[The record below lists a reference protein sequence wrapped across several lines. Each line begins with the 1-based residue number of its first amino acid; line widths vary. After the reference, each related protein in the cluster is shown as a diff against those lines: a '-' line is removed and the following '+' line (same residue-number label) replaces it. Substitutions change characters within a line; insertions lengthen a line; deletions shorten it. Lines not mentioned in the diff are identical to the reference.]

1 MNTDRLSKFTRHFS
15 LIIFILALLL
25 SVLQPLRATAA
36 IPERR
41 FGAIDTFDNPQAATQ
56 LGAGWTRVRFP
67 WADMQ
72 PNDSGQWNTS
82 FFTDEQ
88 LNRELAAGREVVG
101 LIVNTPPWALEDS
114 GVPGVP
120 SGLYLREDDLNN
132 VWATFVRR
140 IVSQYAGR
148 IDHWIIWNEPDIWE
162 PSYPGRTWGSDEK
175 DFLQLLRVAY
185 NVIKQTNPNA
195 TVHLSAF
202 TYYWDTNYGRTP
214 FFKRLLDE
222 IAEDRAAA
230 EHNYYFDVASANSVF
245 PHRQHLRSHRVASSA
260 DARARLR

>member
-1 MNTDRLSKFTRHFS
+1 MNTDSRNHFTRH
-15 LIIFILALLL
+15 L
-25 SVLQPLRATAA
+25 SVRSLPVGLVILVVVIALGIAQPFLVNAAT
-36 IPERR
+36 PDRR
-41 FGAIDTFDNPQAATQ
+41 FGAVDTFDNPQAATQ

-101 LIVNTPPWALEDS
+101 LIVNTPPWALQDS

-120 SGLYLREDDLNN
+120 SGLYLREDDPNN
-132 VWATFVRR
+132 LWATFVRH

-148 IDHWIIWNEPDIWE
+148 INHWIIWNEPDIWE

-195 TVHLSAF
+195 V
-202 TYYWDTNYGRTP
+202 
-214 FFKRLLDE
+214 
-222 IAEDRAAA
+222 
-230 EHNYYFDVASANSVF
+230 
-245 PHRQHLRSHRVASSA
+245 
-260 DARARLR
+260 